1 MFQKYLPQRE
11 HADTHRF
18 YLVKYAVTWRDWFET
33 AAALAQSNLSIP
45 LWPLTLTR
53 HFFSFSYHSLCTIE
67 MTVCKNTSRFWNTHI
82 DTPRIHAIY
91 HLSSSLWWSVWSKT
105 YHNKGQQSTTKHS
118 LHRRVWRCFLW
129 EFNGPIKKWSVRM
142 SVTMYQHAIPVLS
155 ETHTACTATLTPAT
169 RQWRWHWETK
179 CKAPVS
185 HMTL

>member
-18 YLVKYAVTWRDWFET
+18 YLVKYAVTRRNRFET

-67 MTVCKNTSRFWNTHI
+67 MTVWKNTSRFWNTHV

-91 HLSSSLWWSVWSKT
+91 HLSSSLWWSVWSKA
-105 YHNKGQQSTTKHS
+105 YHNKGQQRTTKHS

-142 SVTMYQHAIPVLS
+142 SCINMPSQFFLKHTPHAQLLWPQPPGNDVGIGKP
-155 ETHTACTATLTPAT
+155 
-169 RQWRWHWETK
+169 
-179 CKAPVS
+179 PVS